1 MTGSQG
7 ELSGGGQEGETGR
20 KGNTPLARE
29 EPSGG
34 GGREL
39 PSRWAGLGAL
49 QDGRCLCVFP
59 CEYALGR
66 VSLRACHCTP
76 ACLPAGGL
84 PPEGP
89 VLCPLLVSSPSR
101 GPSLP
106 PSSPSPWEKSED
118 VSRIFLPLPGDRV
131 ACAAG

>member
-7 ELSGGGQEGETGR
+7 ELSGRGQEGETGR
-20 KGNTPLARE
+20 KGNTLLARE

-66 VSLRACHCTP
+66 VSRTGACVTSCMSLYT
-76 ACLPAGGL
+76 CMPAGGRA
-84 PPEGP
+84 
-89 VLCPLLVSSPSR
+89 PS
-101 GPSLP
+101 
-106 PSSPSPWEKSED
+106 
-118 VSRIFLPLPGDRV
+118 
-131 ACAAG
+131 